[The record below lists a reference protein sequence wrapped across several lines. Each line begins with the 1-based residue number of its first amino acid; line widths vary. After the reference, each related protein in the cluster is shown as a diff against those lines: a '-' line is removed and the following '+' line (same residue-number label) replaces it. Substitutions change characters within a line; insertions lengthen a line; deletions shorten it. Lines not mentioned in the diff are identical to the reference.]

1 MNNLS
6 KFSDI
11 LDSLM
16 FEHELNKTQ
25 LAKETGI
32 NATTI
37 GRYLHA
43 VYTPTVEN
51 LVKIANFFNCST
63 DFLLGR
69 EEENYSQTFY
79 PCPPFAEQLKV
90 LKEHFKCPWWDFYR
104 KSQISSSRFY
114 DWKSGKRSPTLD
126 CVIMLADSFCC
137 TVDFIIGRTKI

>member
-1 MNNLS
+1 MENLS

-16 FEHELNKTQ
+16 FEHELNITQ
-25 LAKETGI
+25 LAKETSI
-32 NATTI
+32 DATTI

-69 EEENYSQTFY
+69 EEENYPQTFY

-90 LKEHFKCPWWDFYR
+90 LKEHFKCPWWNFY
-104 KSQISSSRFY
+104 KTSHISSSRFY
-114 DWKSGKRSPTLD
+114 EWKNGKRTPTLD
-126 CVIMLADSFCC
+126 CIIMLANGFGC